1 MKSTLQALLT
11 DVKAREAAAVEAQLA
26 EELSAGY
33 PWYDEA

>member
-1 MKSTLQALLT
+1 MKLTLETILT
-11 DVKAREAAAVEAQLA
+11 DPTVREVEVIEAQLA